1 MNIGE
6 LSARS
11 GVSPRSLRYYEELGL
26 LTAERS
32 ANGYRNYSEP
42 AVELART
49 IRTMFEIGFSRD
61 DVRQISPC
69 VTGRHDTVD
78 REAVMD
84 TVERM
89 RDEMTQRIDEL
100 VATRASLTD
109 FLATR

>member
-1 MNIGE
+1 
-6 LSARS
+6 
-11 GVSPRSLRYYEELGL
+11 
-26 LTAERS
+26 
-32 ANGYRNYSEP
+32 
-42 AVELART
+42 
-49 IRTMFEIGFSRD
+49 
-61 DVRQISPC
+61 